1 MLQLFVDLL
10 ERVGFLIATAFVIS
24 RSRWM
29 RGYMNYTADR
39 SNHWRFIV
47 FFSLYAMLGTYSG
60 VEVTSVTYR
69 PAPWIGEIAP
79 QAAIANARTV
89 GVVIAGLVGGV
100 RSGLIVGLAAGIHRY
115 SLGGF
120 VALACMIA
128 PIIQGVLAGLCRKTM
143 KRYRLQGQSVKV
155 ALVVGLA
162 AESLQQVLI
171 LLLARPFEE
180 AWGLVSLIWLP
191 QMLTNS
197 VGVALFFTLYHTME
211 MEEDRIATEHARK
224 ALQIADRTL
233 PYWKKPFDEA
243 VSGVA
248 AVILEETSAIGVFYM
263 DQKGEAQA
271 FEGRKTEYWIDVPI
285 ETENKKMLGR
295 FRSYYLREHE
305 LTPYRRTMM
314 KSLSQLLSQQLAFVE
329 AERQAKLLAD
339 AEIRTLQAQMHPHFL
354 FNVLNTVKSFI
365 RTKPEE
371 ARTVVTQLAKFL
383 RTTMA
388 VTREK
393 MIPLRE
399 ELDLVLSYLNLTKA
413 RLGEQLHFETEID
426 EQALDCPIPPFTIQP
441 LVENAVV
448 HGVSGL
454 SRQGIVKL
462 TVKREGSEV
471 RIEVSDNGKGM
482 AEAWP
487 RMQLPDV
494 SEETHSGVALNNVE
508 QRLAYH
514 YGSQQSLHVVSEAG
528 QGTTISFR
536 IKG

>member
-263 DQKGEAQA
+263 DQKG
-271 FEGRKTEYWIDVPI
+271 R
-285 ETENKKMLGR
+285 R
-295 FRSYYLREHE
+295 RRSKDE
-305 LTPYRRTMM
+305 RRSTG
-314 KSLSQLLSQQLAFVE
+314 STF
-329 AERQAKLLAD
+329 
-339 AEIRTLQAQMHPHFL
+339 P
-354 FNVLNTVKSFI
+354 
-365 RTKPEE
+365 
-371 ARTVVTQLAKFL
+371 
-383 RTTMA
+383 
-388 VTREK
+388 
-393 MIPLRE
+393 
-399 ELDLVLSYLNLTKA
+399 
-413 RLGEQLHFETEID
+413 
-426 EQALDCPIPPFTIQP
+426 
-441 LVENAVV
+441 
-448 HGVSGL
+448 
-454 SRQGIVKL
+454 SR
-462 TVKREGSEV
+462 
-471 RIEVSDNGKGM
+471 
-482 AEAWP
+482 P
-487 RMQLPDV
+487 
-494 SEETHSGVALNNVE
+494 
-508 QRLAYH
+508 
-514 YGSQQSLHVVSEAG
+514 
-528 QGTTISFR
+528 R
-536 IKG
+536 IKKCSAASGRTIFGSMN